1 MADPLLYS
9 WVRRGLA
16 SLISGQVTTN
26 FASLPVS
33 IGVNGKPV
41 TAPAVRLIGPGDITG
56 LDARAVVRTEPRDGT
71 DTFEAN
77 YLAGVEFALPDLPWL
92 FTPAATPSGER
103 LPMPWICLV
112 VVPDADGFTLEK
124 HPTGVSLLKM
134 TEAKGQLPDL
144 ATIDFFAHAQV
155 PQGLPFEDPSAL
167 SRILS
172 PRRLEENT
180 GYIACVVPT
189 FRAGMNA
196 ALGLAVDDHDVAPAW
211 AANVTGPLTLPVYY
225 SFRFRTGPGGDFAS
239 LAAKIGPPPANLKLD
254 AGTRPMDV
262 SQPGPFF
269 PTPVTA
275 RLTAGLE
282 GALRTFGNQPVALPP
297 AEDAKY
303 RDGLT
308 KALTAGTGADPVVT
322 PRTYGRAQT
331 ALDLQSKTPGPPV
344 WMQEL
349 NLDPRNRA
357 AAGAGAQIVQR
368 DQEALVAS
376 AWDQV
381 GEIRKANQL
390 VRQAQLARQ
399 VSLSMSQRHLDAVA
413 VDGAY
418 LQMTAPMHRRV
429 RLNASVNLTLKGQID
444 ASLLP
449 AGAVSPALRRMAR
462 PRGPIGRQLTATPR
476 IVDRLNLPATAP
488 NPLRVAGL
496 APQPV
501 GMSVMEQAHQI
512 QSGVLTASGGFKV
525 AAVVKATGEE
535 VKTSVEAK
543 PLVEAVKPPA
553 ETVKP
558 PAETAK
564 PPAETVKPPVDVA
577 KPPVK
582 PLPLPVGRGTFL
594 DDSNIPE
601 ILKGTKAGLPQAFT
615 FPTEAT
621 ALAQVNQQFR
631 TAAAAVNVV
640 LNTPPPADPPPPP
653 PLATTARTQL
663 RARLDPEITI
673 RARLGARLTQA
684 GASVADPLTPIRT
697 GPAYPQPMYAALAQL
712 SPEWMLPGVSQIPT
726 DCATLLQT
734 NAKFVESFLVGLNEE
749 LSHELVWREYP
760 LGTKAT
766 YFQSFWAMNPPAP
779 DIPAIG
785 TFTATGHLG
794 DHTADHAAGDRV
806 VFLVRAKLFQ
816 RYPNALVSAVHAT
829 WTPAGVRI
837 LGTETKFPIFRGEI
851 GADIVF
857 FGFDIAN
864 PKGDPKPPGD
874 AGWYFVIQEHL
885 TEPRFGLEP
894 ETSTE
899 PQTDWPSFRFSDS
912 LMNGKF
918 LNPLAKVTPP
928 SAADSA
934 RWGASAAAMADI
946 LTRTPMQMA
955 LHARALLGEN

>member
-33 IGVNGKPV
+33 IGVNGKTVP
-41 TAPAVRLIGPGDITG
+41 APAVRLIGPGDITG

-71 DTFEAN
+71 DAFETN
-77 YLAGVEFALPDLPWL
+77 YLAAVEFALPDLPWL
-92 FTPAATPSGER
+92 FTPAAMPTGER

-112 VVPDADGFTLEK
+112 VVPDAEGFTLEK
-124 HPTGVSLLKM
+124 HPTGVSLLKIA
-134 TEAKGQLPDL
+134 EVKGQLPDL
-144 ATIDFFAHAQV
+144 KTIDFFAHAQV
-155 PQGLPFEDPSAL
+155 AEGLPFDDRSAL
-167 SRILS
+167 SRIVS
-172 PRRLEENT
+172 PRRLDVNA
-180 GYIACVVPT
+180 GHIACVVPT

-196 ALGLAVDDHDVAPAW
+196 ALGLSVDDQDITPAW
-211 AANVTGPLTLPVYY
+211 APNATGPLTLPVYY

-239 LAAKIGPPPANLKLD
+239 LASKIGPPPASLKLD
-254 AGTRPMDV
+254 AGTRLMDV
-262 SQPGPFF
+262 SEPGTFF
-269 PTPVTA
+269 PAPVSPK
-275 RLTAGLE
+275 LTAGLE

-303 RDGLT
+303 RAGLT
-308 KALTAGTGADPVVT
+308 KALTAGTGSDPVVM

-331 ALDLQSKTPGPPV
+331 ALDLQSKTPGPPL

-349 NLDPRNRA
+349 NLDARNRA
-357 AAGAGAQIVQR
+357 ASGAGAQIVQR

-390 VRQAQLARQ
+390 VQQAQLARQ
-399 VSLSMSQRHLDAVA
+399 VSLSMSQRHLETVA

-418 LQMTAPMHRRV
+418 LQMTAPVHSRV
-429 RLNASVNLTLKGQID
+429 RLTTGANLTLKGQID
-444 ASLLP
+444 GSLLP

-462 PRGPIGRQLTATPR
+462 PRGPVGRQLNVAPR
-476 IVDRLNLPATAP
+476 IVDRLNLPATAA
-488 NPLRVAGL
+488 NPLRVAGP
-496 APQPV
+496 APVPQ

-512 QSGVLTASGGFKV
+512 QSGVLTASGGFKF
-525 AAVVKATGEE
+525 TPG
-535 VKTSVEAK
+535 VKTQLDAAK
-543 PLVEAVKPPA
+543 TPA
-553 ETVKP
+553 ETLKT

-564 PPAETVKPPVDVA
+564 TPGETLKAPDDEAKAPVDHA
-577 KPPVK
+577 
-582 PLPLPVGRGTFL
+582 PLPASRGGFL
-594 DDSNIPE
+594 DDENLPA
-601 ILKGTKAGLPQAFT
+601 ILKGNQAGLPDAFT
-615 FPTEAT
+615 FPTEAA
-621 ALAQVNQQFR
+621 ALKQVNLQFH
-631 TAAAAVNVV
+631 AAATAVNAV
-640 LNTPPPADPPPPP
+640 LNAPPPQDPPPPP
-653 PLATTARTQL
+653 PLATTARAQL

-673 RARLGARLTQA
+673 RARLGSRLTQS
-684 GASVADPLTPIRT
+684 GASVADPLAPIRT

-712 SPEWMLPGVSQIPT
+712 SPEWMLPGVSKIPT

-734 NAKFVESFLVGLNEE
+734 NAKFVEAFLAGLNEE
-749 LSHELVWREYP
+749 LSHELLWREFP

-766 YFQSFWAMNPPAP
+766 YFRNFWATSPPAP
-779 DIPAIG
+779 DIPAID
-785 TFTATGHLG
+785 TFSPTGHLG

-806 VFLVRAKLFQ
+806 VFLVRSKLFQ

-829 WTPAGVRI
+829 FNSSGVRI

-857 FGFDIAN
+857 FGFDIVN

-894 ETSTE
+894 ENSTE
-899 PQTDWPSFRFSDS
+899 PQTDWPSFRFSES
-912 LMNGKF
+912 LMTGKF
-918 LNPLAKVTPP
+918 LNPLATVAPP
-928 SAADSA
+928 SGADSA
-934 RWGASAAAMADI
+934 RWGSSAAAMADI
-946 LTRTPMQMA
+946 LTRTPVQVA
-955 LHARALLGEN
+955 LHARALLGES